1 MGTGMHEVSVDRATG
16 LLTTTTT
23 TIADADLLAR
33 VAARLRGDDACAL
46 PVPDG
51 YFTAPDGGI
60 LPRRRER

>member
-16 LLTTTTT
+16 LLTTTK
-23 TIADADLLAR
+23 IADADLLAR

-51 YFTAPDGGI
+51 YYTARDGEI